1 MKKIKIFPLLLL
13 LALLFTAA
21 APAAWAE
28 DPPIL
33 DGQAALVVDL
43 DSGNILYELNK
54 DQQRAPASLTKIMTT
69 LLALE
74 ALEAGRV
81 SLDDKV
87 TAQDDCRQGMDESS
101 STAGITPGIVVSFR
115 ELLYVTMVGSA
126 NEACNV
132 IGSYLAGSVDA
143 FVEQMNARAAQLGCL
158 QTHFVTTNGLP
169 ADGHVSTAWD
179 LYLITREAMNHPL
192 FMELANTDS
201 YEPESI
207 DVNGGA
213 VMYNSNALLTPYGHY
228 GAGYEYAYA
237 SGVKTG
243 FTQAAGYCLIS
254 TAEKEGVHVL
264 AVVMGC
270 KGLLNAQINEYR
282 NFSDTIHLYDW
293 VFRNFSYQNVLAA
306 SETVTKVPVEFAQDN
321 GQVILHA
328 IQDVSL
334 LLPND
339 IDLAQRETVVTLY
352 EQKLRAPIEKDTVL
366 GEAHIYVA
374 GRDYGTVKLVNA
386 VPVELAR
393 GQYMLQQ
400 LRSVFS
406 RGWVIALIAVLLVF
420 FLAYLVLVTRYR
432 RLRRKHLRERRL
444 AEQRRQA
451 QREALR
457 KAEEDAAELN
467 GQWKDLY

>member
-13 LALLFTAA
+13 LALVLAFS
-21 APAAWAE
+21 APAALALE
-28 DPPIL
+28 APTL

-74 ALEAGRV
+74 ALEAGRAQ
-81 SLDDKV
+81 LDDIV
-87 TAQDDCRQGMDESS
+87 TAQDDCRQGMDETS
-101 STAGITPGIVVSFR
+101 STAGITPGVRVSFR

-132 IGSYLAGSVDA
+132 IGSYLAGSVDN
-143 FVEQMNARAAQLGCL
+143 FVAQMNERAAQLGC
-158 QTHFVTTNGLP
+158 TGTTFKNTNGLP
-169 ADGHVSTAWD
+169 AEGHVSTAYD
-179 LYLITREAMNHPL
+179 LYLITKEAMQHPM
-192 FMELANTDS
+192 FMELANTKS

-213 VMYNSNALLTPYGHY
+213 VMYNSNALLTPNGHY
-228 GAGYEYAYA
+228 GAGYEYSYA

-254 TAEKEGVHVL
+254 TAEKDGVHAL
-264 AVVMGC
+264 VVIMGC
-270 KGLLNAQINEYR
+270 KGLLNAQIDEYR

-293 VFRNFSYQNVLAA
+293 VFNNFSYQNVLTT
-306 SETVTKVPVEFAQDN
+306 SEIVTKVPVEFAQSD

-334 LLPND
+334 LLPNE
-339 IDLAQRETVVTLY
+339 IDMSKRETVVTLY
-352 EQKLRAPIEKDTVL
+352 EQKLVAPIEKDTVL
-366 GEAHIYVA
+366 GEARILIDGTEY
-374 GRDYGTVKLVNA
+374 GRVKLVNT
-386 VPVELAR
+386 VQVELAR

-400 LRSVFS
+400 LRAVFAK
-406 RGWVIALIAVLLVF
+406 GWVIALILVLLVF
-420 FLAYLVLVTRYR
+420 FVAYLVLVTRYR
-432 RLRRKHLRERRL
+432 RLRRKHLKERRA
-444 AEQRRQA
+444 AEQRRRE

-457 KAEEDAAELN
+457 RAAEEAEYD